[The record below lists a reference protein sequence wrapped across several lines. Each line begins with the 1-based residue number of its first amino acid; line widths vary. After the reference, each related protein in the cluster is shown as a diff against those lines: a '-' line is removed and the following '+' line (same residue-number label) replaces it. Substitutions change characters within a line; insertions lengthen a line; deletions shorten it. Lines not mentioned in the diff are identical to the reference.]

1 LIYTVFVP
9 NYLKVSNS
17 PENSIEN
24 KIKQFIG
31 TEQPFKIVFTDDF
44 FISGE
49 KILSDGNSF
58 YIDWLSEIPPVLNK
72 GLVLA
77 ALSERGDSMMQLL
90 YGERALEPKN
100 FLKFNKNG
108 IIGTLNYNPMLDI
121 ETIMPAI
128 KTELYDS
135 MEKLTSA
142 FNESEIHAVLIPAHL
157 SNYFVSEIPL
167 VNKQNFHF
175 TEIIPSVGSGVLC
188 AITLEN
194 ATETRKFL
202 RTAHHLITAECVNV
216 ERQLNILANELE
228 ISAYVYT
235 DAQHYFHLYAALK
248 TDDLEYKK
256 IQLSRSTTFEL
267 AETAWEALKV

>member
-1 LIYTVFVP
+1 MIYTVFVP
-9 NYLKVSNS
+9 NYLKVANN

-24 KIKQFIG
+24 KIKHFIG
-31 TEQPFKIVFTDDF
+31 TDHPLEIVFTDDF
-44 FISGE
+44 LSSGE
-49 KILSDGNSF
+49 KILSVGNSF
-58 YIDWLSEIPPVLNK
+58 YIDWLSEIPSVLPK
-72 GLVLA
+72 GLVIA
-77 ALSERGDSMMQLL
+77 ALSERSDAMMQLL
-90 YGERALEPKN
+90 YSAVAYEPKS
-100 FLKFNKNG
+100 FLQFNKNG

-121 ETIMPAI
+121 ETIMPSI

-142 FNESEIHAVLIPAHL
+142 FNESEIQAILIPAHL
-157 SNYFVSEIPL
+157 SNYFVSEKPL

-175 TEIIPSVGSGVLC
+175 TEIIPTVGSGVLC

-216 ERQLNILANELE
+216 ERQLNILAKELE

-235 DAQHYFHLYAALK
+235 DAQHYFHLYAALE

-256 IQLSRSTTFEL
+256 VQLSRSTTFEL
-267 AETAWEALKV
+267 AEAAWKKLSD